1 MTAATTRRP
10 AGGREA
16 QRRRLDEILAE
27 LREAV
32 AETVSPPAAQPED
45 GRAR

>member
-1 MTAATTRRP
+1 MTAGTTTRP
-10 AGGREA
+10 AGRREA

-32 AETVSPPAAQPED
+32 AETVSPPAPQPEEGD
-45 GRAR
+45 AR